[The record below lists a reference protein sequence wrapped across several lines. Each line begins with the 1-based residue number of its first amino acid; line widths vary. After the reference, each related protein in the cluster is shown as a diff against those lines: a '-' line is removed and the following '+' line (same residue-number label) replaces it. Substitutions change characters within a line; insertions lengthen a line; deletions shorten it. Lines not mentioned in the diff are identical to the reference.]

1 MVGINENIFSR
12 ELYMSV
18 EQISCMNRNGMH
30 IGGHYFDHYWLG
42 TLNREKQES
51 EIIKTKCFLEE
62 IGCDMNMWTMCYT
75 YGSYNEITIELL
87 KKYNCKLGLTTQVD
101 IANISTNNKYA
112 LPRLDTNNIPKFS
125 KEKTNQWFINA

>member
-30 IGGHYFDHYWLG
+30 IGGHSFDHYWLG